1 MAYTETTSTSFFS
14 RLGNSFSGIGMGLAL
29 VVAGT
34 VLLWWNEG
42 DFVATRDAL
51 NETQA
56 QTQIV
61 GDAANL
67 GPSYAGKV
75 VHVSG
80 FADTKQVLSDSEFGI
95 SQNAIALIRRV
106 EYYQWTETSEQQK
119 RQKLGGGEETVTVY
133 NYKTKWVSDP
143 VDSNDFRDP
152 AARSGKVNY
161 TYIQAKSKTVRAND
175 VAFGPAK
182 LPDFLIASISGEKTF
197 DLQMPQE
204 VKTAISQ
211 NIYRAFPELR
221 PITMAPVSATQNSFD
236 QRVAQASSAG
246 AAPLAPAATVENKSA
261 IVQMVS
267 NALNPVTG
275 GEVVH
280 VSGNT
285 LYFGLTPGA
294 PKVGDVRITY
304 HAIYP
309 ADISIIA
316 KYTGDTFEKV
326 YASNGKT
333 VSRLNMGVVG
343 SDAMFGKAH
352 SSNSTW
358 TWILRVVGTFL
369 VIGGLKAIV
378 APLSVLASVI
388 PLLGTIVGA
397 GTGIV
402 CTLLGLAWS
411 LIIIS
416 IAWLRFRPI
425 VGGAMLGVAVLLIA
439 VLYIKGRSKKAAPAA
454 PQAPQAPAE

>member
-14 RLGNSFSGIGMGLAL
+14 MLGNSFSGIGMGIAL
-29 VVAGT
+29 VIAGT

-67 GPSYAGKV
+67 GPSFSGKV
-75 VHVSG
+75 VHVTG
-80 FADTKQVLSDSEFGI
+80 FADTKQTLNDSEFGI
-95 SQNAIALIRRV
+95 SQNAIALVRRV
-106 EYYQWTETSEQQK
+106 EYYQWTETSKQEK

-133 NYKTKWVSDP
+133 NYHTKWVKDP
-143 VDSNDFRDP
+143 VNSNAFHDP

-161 TYIQAKSKTVRAND
+161 TYLQAKGHVVRATE
-175 VAFGPAK
+175 VTFGPAR
-182 LPDFLIASISGEKTF
+182 LPDFLISSISGEKPF
-197 DLQMPQE
+197 DIQMSQE

-221 PITMAPVSATQNSFD
+221 PITMAQANPYQSSFD
-236 QRVAQASSAG
+236 QRVAQTAPQQG
-246 AAPLAPAATVENKSA
+246 APLAPAQTVENKSA
-261 IVQMVS
+261 VVQMVS

-285 LYFGLTPGA
+285 LYIGLTPGA

-309 ADISIIA
+309 GDISLIA
-316 KYTGDTFEKV
+316 KYNGNTFEKV

-333 VSRLNMGVVG
+333 VSRLNMGVVS

-425 VGGAMLGVAVLLIA
+425 VGGAMIGVAALLIA
-439 VLYIKGRSKKAAPAA
+439 ALYFKGRAKKAAPA
-454 PQAPQAPAE
+454 PAPQAPAE